1 MDDAEEEKDNAD
13 NVINR
18 RAINFSSLYKYYIS
32 LLKIFFKNETKLY
45 FVI

>member
-18 RAINFSSLYKYYIS
+18 RAINFFISVKILYITFENFK
-32 LLKIFFKNETKLY
+32 KNETKLY